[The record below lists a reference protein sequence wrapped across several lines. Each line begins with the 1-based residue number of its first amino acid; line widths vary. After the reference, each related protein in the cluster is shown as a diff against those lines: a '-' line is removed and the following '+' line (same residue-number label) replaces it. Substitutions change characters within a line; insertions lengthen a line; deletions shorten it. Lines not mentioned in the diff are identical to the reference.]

1 MARLEQQAAQRVAGT
16 PGIALYVRVAA
27 SLRARI
33 LEGEW
38 GEGDQLPT
46 IDSLAQT
53 YGVAQITVSKA
64 IQTLVKE
71 GLLSSARGRGTHVLK
86 NSEVVVPNPGLRA
99 AINDP
104 RVLAPDHV
112 IRILSR
118 RTVSALPE
126 ELRQGY
132 RLARQYVH
140 VHKIHDFHDTP
151 FALMDIYVEREVYRR
166 FPRGSDQHSKLSFLL
181 REYGKVR
188 IGASRQELTV
198 THATQA
204 AAAVLRC
211 AIAAPLVRVRR
222 WRTDAKGIVV
232 YACIVLYRSDLFA
245 WDATETHPDADHYG
259 DHLVPQA
266 HVPQRG
272 GPAIR

>member
-1 MARLEQQAAQRVAGT
+1 MSHIEQHAAHGVAAT
-16 PGIALYVRVAA
+16 PGIALYVRAAA

-38 GEGDQLPT
+38 AKGDQLPT
-46 IDSLAQT
+46 MDALART

-64 IQTLVKE
+64 IQTLVNE
-71 GLLSSARGRGTHVLK
+71 GILTSARGRGTHVLK
-86 NSEVVVPNPGLRA
+86 SSEVAVPNPALRA

-118 RTVSALPE
+118 RTVSILPA
-126 ELRQGY
+126 ELQRNY

-140 VHKIHDFHDTP
+140 VHKIHDFRDTP
-151 FALMDIYVEREVYRR
+151 FALMDIYVERNVYRR
-166 FPRGSDQHSKLSFLL
+166 FPKGSDQTSKLSFLL

-198 THATQA
+198 THAAQHA
-204 AAAVLRC
+204 AAMLSC
-211 AIAAPLVRVRR
+211 PIASPLVRVRR
-222 WRTDAKGIVV
+222 WRTDAKGTVV

-245 WDATETHPDADHYG
+245 WDVTENHPDADHYG
-259 DHLVPQA
+259 DHLVPEA
-266 HVPQRG
+266 HAPD
-272 GPAIR
+272 